1 MQQCELIS
9 WVSVVGCTFQP
20 SSVLYQKTA
29 ELLSKNNVIYI
40 YIYMLYKPQSTVIRA
55 HTNISEGTS
64 NLCIKSTK
72 SEIDKKKKK
81 KRKRNKTL
89 CSDLVI

>member
-9 WVSVVGCTFQP
+9 LVSVVGCTFQP

-29 ELLSKNNVIYI
+29 ELLSKNNV
-40 YIYMLYKPQSTVIRA
+40 IYMLYKPQSTVIRA

-72 SEIDKKKKK
+72 SETDKKKKK
-81 KRKRNKTL
+81 EKETQNPVL
-89 CSDLVI
+89 

>member
-9 WVSVVGCTFQP
+9 LVSVVGCTFQP

-29 ELLSKNNVIYI
+29 ELLSKNNV
-40 YIYMLYKPQSTVIRA
+40 IYMLYKPQSTVIRA

-72 SEIDKKKKK
+72 SETD
-81 KRKRNKTL
+81 
-89 CSDLVI
+89 